1 MKTTIYTIEQDYLQ
15 LMQEI
20 ENAEGEITPEIE
32 EALAINETQLE
43 SKSIAY
49 NKVIQTKKALNTQID
64 EEIKRLQALKKRN
77 SNLISRLEETLLNAV
92 KIFGTIETAFNKF
105 GTRKSSRIE
114 VENVNDLPKEFK
126 VIKVTEQ
133 ADKKALK
140 EAIKN
145 GAEIPGVTLVECE
158 NLKIS

>member
-1 MKTTIYTIEQDYLQ
+1 MKTTIYTIEQDYLEM
-15 LMQEI
+15 MQEI
-20 ENAEGEITPEIE
+20 EAAEGEITE
-32 EALAINETQLE
+32 ELAERLAINEAQLQ

-77 SNLISRLEETLLNAV
+77 NNLISRLESTLLTAI
-92 KIFGTIETAFNKF
+92 KIFGKFETPFNSF

-114 VENVNDLPKEFK
+114 VENVNALPKEYK

-140 EAIKN
+140 EALKR
-145 GAEIPGVTLVECE
+145 GEEIDGVQLIESE
-158 NLKIS
+158 NLAIK